1 MLNSTLDSDR
11 DSDPSWN
18 GGISLSHQNL
28 VCKKTLTG
36 NTDNGWEDVRPER
49 EGSSATSGGRKR
61 QTPETPATLR
71 EDAAV
76 TSVVS
81 KPSNQS
87 GAAKASKE
95 ISAKRASNETKENA
109 TDKLTPASNETNAG
123 RSKATDKLTS
133 EPVHVVCRGRPGK
146 SIATVTTAGS
156 DSLAHSKAKSK
167 TLLTTSRAYKKR
179 SGPSDVGTSVTASKK
194 KIVSDVGTS
203 VTTSKK
209 KIVSDVGTSITASKK
224 KIVSDVGTFSA
235 VKKGKVDNAVEEG
248 RPASR
253 AENGGKAGRGK
264 AGMGTVKKT
273 VSCDLTGVE
282 SAITAETPALPGRDR
297 EMRGKGWSG
306 VDSTQGEEGLQSP
319 TVSTLTLSPGRE
331 TVRGRGRGTGR
342 GMGMGRKKV
351 TEKVYQP
358 VDDEFDMP
366 SVDSRWVWLLQCG
379 CGYCSIPVCRHDS
392 LFPSQQL
399 LHYLPLCLLS
409 QSTARQREDQTQ
421 TSQRPPDRE
430 KENHPTQATARG
442 ETERGRGRGE
452 GEERGGGSGEGEER
466 SEGSREG

>member
-18 GGISLSHQNL
+18 GDISLSHQNL
-28 VCKKTLTG
+28 VSKKTLTG
-36 NTDNGWEDVRPER
+36 NTDNGWEEVRAER
-49 EGSSATSGGRKR
+49 EGSSASSAGRKR

-76 TSVVS
+76 ASVVR

-87 GAAKASKE
+87 GATKANKE
-95 ISAKRASNETKENA
+95 ISAKRTSNETKENA
-109 TDKLTPASNETNAG
+109 SKATDKLTSEPASNETNAG
-123 RSKATDKLTS
+123 RSRATDKLTS

-282 SAITAETPALPGRDR
+282 SAITAETPALPGSGR
-297 EMRGKGWSG
+297 EMRGKVWSG
-306 VDSTQGEEGLQSP
+306 MDSTQGEEGLQSP
-319 TVSTLTLSPGRE
+319 TVSTLTLSPGR
-331 TVRGRGRGTGR
+331 RGRERGRGTER
-342 GMGMGRKKV
+342 GTGMERKKV

-379 CGYCSIPVCRHDS
+379 CGYCSIPVGRHDS
-392 LFPSQQL
+392 LFLSQQL
-399 LHYLPLCLLS
+399 LQHLPLCLLS
-409 QSTARQREDQTQ
+409 QSTARQREEDRAQ

-442 ETERGRGRGE
+442 ETERG
-452 GEERGGGSGEGEER
+452 GGSGEGEER